1 MDVVDSNLVLEMSQE
16 LVGEMEGH
24 DGDVLLARGNTA
36 TNSDKVRDKS
46 TTDCYVVIDGSL
58 WNVQDVDAQTLDRL
72 KGLDIQQLDKQK
84 EGNIKIKLK
93 ISAEHA
99 ASNKDKRLFSC
110 KGVIA
115 DWPYDIPELWKNMVD
130 KDKDDIIKIERMKR
144 RIWNKQTNKR
154 CPVFQKNKELKVIM
168 AHNNISFIEAEKLVF
183 GKHDESSMRYDRY
196 TNHNAWPALGL
207 SKRNKQNIQE
217 DKSDPQNEIS
227 NTSNKTYTT
236 ERRVNYVESHEGYN
250 WVADIENII
259 SSLKDTNRETMSLKH
274 DLLNLMLKY
283 SVPVCYHGEEETV
296 FDRVE
301 DFREEERSKKCR
313 SEEDLVRIRKL
324 TAGIKSGVRG
334 NEGGR

>member
-144 RIWNKQTNKR
+144 RIWNKQTNKGR
-154 CPVFQKNKELKVIM
+154 K
-168 AHNNISFIEAEKLVF
+168 A
-183 GKHDESSMRYDRY
+183 
-196 TNHNAWPALGL
+196 
-207 SKRNKQNIQE
+207 
-217 DKSDPQNEIS
+217 
-227 NTSNKTYTT
+227 
-236 ERRVNYVESHEGYN
+236 
-250 WVADIENII
+250 
-259 SSLKDTNRETMSLKH
+259 
-274 DLLNLMLKY
+274 
-283 SVPVCYHGEEETV
+283 SVW
-296 FDRVE
+296 
-301 DFREEERSKKCR
+301 
-313 SEEDLVRIRKL
+313 
-324 TAGIKSGVRG
+324 
-334 NEGGR
+334 

>member
-99 ASNKDKRLFSC
+99 ASNKGKNLFKMLSWCSKNQVVPSNAEMLKFNLALLTFNKVIEAKECLVKVNSLNDKWLVGIIDKRLFSC

-144 RIWNKQTNKR
+144 RIWNKQTNKGR
-154 CPVFQKNKELKVIM
+154 K
-168 AHNNISFIEAEKLVF
+168 A
-183 GKHDESSMRYDRY
+183 
-196 TNHNAWPALGL
+196 
-207 SKRNKQNIQE
+207 
-217 DKSDPQNEIS
+217 
-227 NTSNKTYTT
+227 
-236 ERRVNYVESHEGYN
+236 
-250 WVADIENII
+250 
-259 SSLKDTNRETMSLKH
+259 
-274 DLLNLMLKY
+274 
-283 SVPVCYHGEEETV
+283 SVW
-296 FDRVE
+296 
-301 DFREEERSKKCR
+301 
-313 SEEDLVRIRKL
+313 
-324 TAGIKSGVRG
+324 
-334 NEGGR
+334 

>member
-99 ASNKDKRLFSC
+99 ASNK
-110 KGVIA
+110 
-115 DWPYDIPELWKNMVD
+115 ELWKNMVD

-144 RIWNKQTNKR
+144 RIWNKQTNKGR
-154 CPVFQKNKELKVIM
+154 K
-168 AHNNISFIEAEKLVF
+168 A
-183 GKHDESSMRYDRY
+183 
-196 TNHNAWPALGL
+196 
-207 SKRNKQNIQE
+207 
-217 DKSDPQNEIS
+217 
-227 NTSNKTYTT
+227 
-236 ERRVNYVESHEGYN
+236 
-250 WVADIENII
+250 
-259 SSLKDTNRETMSLKH
+259 
-274 DLLNLMLKY
+274 
-283 SVPVCYHGEEETV
+283 SVW
-296 FDRVE
+296 
-301 DFREEERSKKCR
+301 
-313 SEEDLVRIRKL
+313 
-324 TAGIKSGVRG
+324 
-334 NEGGR
+334 